1 MPIKRTSIPQVAVL
15 VPLVLKGHLDVFRG
29 VLHYAK
35 QHGPWRLYRME
46 DRPGESR
53 LRDLKRWGCTGIIA
67 GVCNREEATLIS
79 TAGVPVVVVEPSPD
93 MREPPHP
100 LAKSPCSRVDSY
112 AVGQLAARF
121 FLDRSYTHF
130 AFVGD
135 SHDLYWS
142 QERGQGFKDEIS
154 AAGLSCFFYPPPTPK
169 ERRDWAI
176 EQPRMQGWLRAL
188 LKPAALFAAMDGRG
202 RQVLDAC
209 SGANIDVP
217 NEVAVLGVDDD
228 ELICEATFPTLSS
241 IQLNCQQI
249 GFRLAEHLDR
259 LMRGVRM
266 KPRVLTVVP
275 TGVLTRQSTSVIAV
289 ADKRVA
295 QALEYIWGEANHK
308 AIRVSDVVR
317 QLGCSRR
324 LAETHFKRVM
334 GQTISE
340 QIQRVRLERVC
351 SLLKET
357 NLPISEITRQ
367 CGFLRESHL
376 AFLFRKRLNTS
387 MSDYRIA
394 TRKSLRS

>member
-1 MPIKRTSIPQVAVL
+1 MSKTRAPIPQVAVL

-29 VLHYAK
+29 ALHYAK

-46 DRPGESR
+46 DRPGESS
-53 LRDLKRWGCTGIIA
+53 LRDLKRWGCTGIVA
-67 GVCNREEATLIS
+67 GVCSREEAALI
-79 TAGVPVVVVEPSPD
+79 AAEGVPVVVVEPSPD
-93 MREPPHP
+93 MCGPAYP
-100 LAKSPCSRVDSY
+100 LATSPCSRVDSY
-112 AVGQLAARF
+112 AVGQVAARF
-121 FLDRSYTHF
+121 FLDRSYTHL

-142 QERGQGFKDEIS
+142 HERGQGFRDEIA
-154 AAGLSCFFYPPPTPK
+154 AAGLSCTFYPPPNPK
-169 ERRDWAI
+169 ERRDWAV
-176 EQPRMQGWLRAL
+176 EQPRMQRWLQAL
-188 LKPAALFAAMDGRG
+188 PKPAAVFAAMDGRG

-209 SGANIDVP
+209 IGAKIDVP
-217 NEVAVLGVDDD
+217 DEVAVLGVDND

-241 IQLNCQQI
+241 IQLNCRQT
-249 GFRLAEHLDR
+249 GFLLAEHLDR
-259 LMRGVRM
+259 LMRGARV
-266 KPRVLTVVP
+266 KPRVFSIVP

-295 QALEYIWGEANHK
+295 QALDYIWGEASHK

-324 LAETHFKRVM
+324 SAETHFKRVT
-334 GQTISE
+334 GQTIGE
-340 QIQRVRLERVC
+340 QIQRVRLARVC

-357 NLPISEITRQ
+357 NLPINEITRQ

-387 MSDYRIA
+387 MSHYRAA
-394 TRKSLRS
+394 TRKSL

>member
-1 MPIKRTSIPQVAVL
+1 ML

-46 DRPGESR
+46 DRPGENS
-53 LRDLKRWGCTGIIA
+53 LRDLKRWGCTGIVA
-67 GVCNREEATLIS
+67 GVCNREEAALI
-79 TAGVPVVVVEPSPD
+79 AAEGVPVVIVEPSPD
-93 MREPPHP
+93 MCDPAYP
-100 LAKSPCSRVDSY
+100 LATSPCSRVDSY

-121 FLDRSYTHF
+121 FLERSYTHL

-142 QERGQGFKDEIS
+142 HERGQGFRDEIS
-154 AAGLSCFFYPPPTPK
+154 AAGLSCAFYPPPTPK

-176 EQPRMQGWLRAL
+176 EQPRMQRWLQAL
-188 LKPAALFAAMDGRG
+188 PKPAAVFAAMDGRG

-209 SGANIDVP
+209 IGAKVDVP
-217 NEVAVLGVDDD
+217 NEVAVLGVDND

-241 IQLNCQQI
+241 IQLNCRQI
-249 GFRLAEHLDR
+249 GFLLAEHLDR
-259 LMRGVRM
+259 LMRGARV
-266 KPRVLTVVP
+266 KPRVFTIVP

-295 QALEYIWGEANHK
+295 QALDYIWGEASHK

-324 LAETHFKRVM
+324 SAETHFKRVT
-334 GQTISE
+334 GQTIGE

-357 NLPISEITRQ
+357 NLPINEITRQ

-376 AFLFRKRLNTS
+376 AFLFRKRLDTS
-387 MSDYRIA
+387 MSEYRIA
-394 TRKSLRS
+394 ARKSLRS